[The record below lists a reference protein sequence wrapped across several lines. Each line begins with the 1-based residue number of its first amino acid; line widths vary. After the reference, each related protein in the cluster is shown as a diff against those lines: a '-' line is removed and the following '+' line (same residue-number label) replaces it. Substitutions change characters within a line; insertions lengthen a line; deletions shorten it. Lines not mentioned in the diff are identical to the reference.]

1 MTNKSEETQGNP
13 FPRVCIYGA
22 GAIGGWIGAALAQA
36 GCSVSV
42 VARGATLQALRE
54 HGLRVQR
61 GEQVTTVKVAVSDD
75 PAALGQQDLV
85 VIAVKAPALVQV
97 ARRIAP
103 LIGPNTAVL
112 TAMNGVPWWFLDGFG
127 GPLAGTRLE
136 SVDPSGEIARAM
148 AIRAASI
155 CRLVIQPASS
165 ALIP

>member
-13 FPRVCIYGA
+13 FPRVCIVGA

-42 VARGATLQALRE
+42 VARGATLDALRE

-61 GEQVTTVKVAVSDD
+61 GEQVTTVQVQASDD
-75 PAALGQQDLV
+75 PAVLGVQDLV
-85 VIAVKAPALVQV
+85 VIAVKAPALAEV

-103 LIGPNTAVL
+103 LLAPDTVVL

-127 GPLAGTRLE
+127 GRVAGTRLE
-136 SVDPSGEIARAM
+136 SVDPD
-148 AIRAASI
+148 
-155 CRLVIQPASS
+155 
-165 ALIP
+165 